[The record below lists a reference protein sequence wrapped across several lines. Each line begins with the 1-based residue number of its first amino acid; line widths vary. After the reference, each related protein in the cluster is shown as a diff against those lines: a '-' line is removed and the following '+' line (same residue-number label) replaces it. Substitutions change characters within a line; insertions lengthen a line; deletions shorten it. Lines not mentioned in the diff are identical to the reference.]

1 MQELVEK
8 TNTNR
13 AKILWTLGAQRYK
26 GSIVVASQ
34 GSTQLADR
42 EANFKGGGGDYQ
54 TQEIFYRHRL
64 CQAL

>member
-13 AKILWTLGAQRYK
+13 AKVLWALGSQRYK

-42 EANFKGGGGDYQ
+42 EANLKDGSGDN
-54 TQEIFYRHRL
+54 
-64 CQAL
+64 